1 MSNCIL
7 IMCICL
13 ELNDKVMV
21 KKKKKVYT
29 WPAEM
34 FCDRELFVF
43 RFCSVFVEKTE
54 ENSPRS
60 SLPI

>member
-1 MSNCIL
+1 
-7 IMCICL
+7 MCICL